1 MLVEKN
7 KKIKEV
13 ISACND
19 KVVKFSNKQFFDRFV
34 MGSIIFVG
42 IFWFGVA
49 LVQYQEFAYK
59 SNDTAVAEQA
69 IWNTAHGRI
78 FYQSFL
84 QVDTNLR
91 EHLNFVQI
99 LYVPLYAI
107 FPHTLTL
114 FFIIQLSF
122 VLGSIFLY
130 LFVKKRISN
139 LAGAIAVS
147 LFVFHPLIASQAVGD
162 MHVVSVAGPAFLML
176 LMAYH
181 EKKYRT
187 FVFWVIFMVF
197 VSEFVAPTVFLVGV
211 LAFLERRNWRW
222 FMPPVLGGVGLFL
235 AAKYYITIGFGSSA
249 NILSKFTPQAIMS
262 IYKIEKRLDLIAQS
276 LAPLLWIFPW
286 ISKYSLLLIPSL
298 MIALFI
304 IIPGRIAG
312 GSHVFIL
319 IPPILVLIF
328 VDLLEKFPNFKRQIM
343 AIAIVGI
350 MLSLY
355 PWWKHMEIDA
365 SDLTADM
372 DRAVEMVKDGG
383 SLTASTQMGPNLCR
397 REEFLLP
404 MNEKM
409 TDYVVLKTS
418 KFTKSKNDLEN
429 QELKYDQ
436 KIEQSGLYK
445 VVFQE
450 GRVVV
455 FVKKEKIAELMKVTI
470 NEVEKMDELEIQ
482 DKWARVERKVGW
494 LED

>member
-1 MLVEKN
+1 MLEKIPVSVRQSS
-7 KKIKEV
+7 KYVGKIIEF
-13 ISACND
+13 SRSSF
-19 KVVKFSNKQFFDRFV
+19 FSNFIIGLV
-34 MGSIIFVG
+34 IFVG
-42 IFWFGVA
+42 VFWFGVTF
-49 LVQYQEFAYK
+49 LQYQEYAYRTG
-59 SNDTAVAEQA
+59 DTPVAEQA
-69 IWNTAHGRI
+69 IWNTVHGRF

-91 EHLNFVQI
+91 EHLNFIQL
-99 LYVPLYAI
+99 LYVPFYAI
-107 FPHTLTL
+107 LPHTLTL

-122 VLGSIFLY
+122 VLGALY
-130 LFVKKRISN
+130 LFYFVRKRLGN
-139 LAGAIAVS
+139 LVAAIAVG
-147 LFVFHPLIASQAVGD
+147 LFIFHPLIASQAVGD

-176 LMAYH
+176 LIAYH
-181 EKKYRT
+181 EKKYRA

-197 VSEFVAPTVFLVGV
+197 ISEFVAPTVFLVGV
-211 LAFLERRNWRW
+211 LAFFERRNWKW
-222 FMPPVLGGVGLFL
+222 FLPPVLGGVGLFL
-235 AAKYYITIGFGSSA
+235 AAKYYITIGFGSTA
-249 NILSKFTPQAIMS
+249 NILASFTPKALMS

-319 IPPILVLIF
+319 IPPILVMIF
-328 VDLLEKFPNFKRQIM
+328 VDLLERFPNFKRWIVG
-343 AIAIVGI
+343 IAIVGI

-365 SDLTADM
+365 SDLTAEM
-372 DRAVEMVKDGG
+372 NRAVELVKDGG
-383 SLTASTQMGPNLCR
+383 SLTASTQIGPNLCR
-397 REEFLLP
+397 REEFFLP

-418 KFTKSKNDLEN
+418 KLTKSKNELEN

-436 KIEQSGLYK
+436 KIEQSGMYR
-445 VVFQE
+445 VVFRE

-455 FVKKEKIAELMKVTI
+455 FVKKEKIAELMKISVD
-470 NEVEKMDELEIQ
+470 EVNKMNDQELKGEW
-482 DKWARVERKVGW
+482 KKVERKTSW
-494 LED
+494 LN

>member
-1 MLVEKN
+1 MPAERI
-7 KKIKEV
+7 KKIKGV
-13 ISACND
+13 INVWIEN
-19 KVVKFSNKQFFDRFV
+19 VVKFSDKSLFNRFV
-34 MGSIIFVG
+34 IGGIIFLG
-42 IFWFGVA
+42 IFWFGVTFF
-49 LVQYQEFAYK
+49 QYQEYAYRTG
-59 SNDTAVAEQA
+59 DTPVAEQA
-69 IWNTAHGRI
+69 IWNTVHGRF

-84 QVDTNLR
+84 QTDTNLR
-91 EHLNFVQI
+91 EHLNFVQL

-130 LFVKKRISN
+130 RFVRKKVGN
-139 LAGAIAVS
+139 LAGAVAVG

-181 EKKYRT
+181 EKKYKH
-187 FVFWVIFMVF
+187 FIFWLIFMVF

-211 LAFLERRNWRW
+211 LALFERRNWKW
-222 FMPPVLGGVGLFL
+222 FFPPMLGGAGLYL

-249 NILSKFTPQAIMS
+249 NILSKFTPQALMS
-262 IYKIEKRLDLIAQS
+262 IYKIEKRLDLISQS

-319 IPPILVLIF
+319 IPPILVMIF
-328 VDLLEKFPNFKRQIM
+328 VDLLERFPKFKRWIV
-343 AIAIVGI
+343 AIAIMGI

-365 SDLTADM
+365 SDLTAEM
-372 DRAVEMVKDGG
+372 DRAVKMVKDGG
-383 SLTASTQMGPNLCR
+383 SLTASTQLGPNLCR
-397 REEFLLP
+397 REEFFLP
-404 MNEKM
+404 MNEKL

-418 KFTKSKNDLEN
+418 KLTKSKSDLEN

-436 KIEQSGLYK
+436 KIEQSGLYR
-445 VVFQE
+445 VVFRE

-455 FVKKEKIAELMKVTI
+455 FVKNEKIAELMKISVD
-470 NEVEKMDELEIQ
+470 EVKNMDESELWNRWSDLDRE
-482 DKWARVERKVGW
+482 VGW
-494 LED
+494 LD

>member
-1 MLVEKN
+1 M
-7 KKIKEV
+7 KIKYKISSYFKKLEV
-13 ISACND
+13 
-19 KVVKFSNKQFFDRFV
+19 FSKKSFFERLV
-34 MGSIIFVG
+34 MGGIIFVG
-42 IFWFGVA
+42 IFWFGVTFF
-49 LVQYQEFAYK
+49 QYQEYAYRTG
-59 SNDTAVAEQA
+59 DTPVAEQA
-69 IWNTAHGRI
+69 IWNTVHGRI

-122 VLGSIFLY
+122 VLGSIALY
-130 LFVKKRISN
+130 YFVKKRISS
-139 LAGAIAVS
+139 LAGAIAVG
-147 LFVFHPLIASQAVGD
+147 LFIFHPLIASQAVGD

-181 EKKYRT
+181 DKKYRA
-187 FVFWVIFMVF
+187 FVFWLIFMVF

-211 LAFLERRNWRW
+211 LALLERRSWKW
-222 FMPPVLGGVGLFL
+222 FLPPAIGGMGLYL

-286 ISKYSLLLIPSL
+286 ISKYALLLIPSF

-319 IPPILVLIF
+319 IPPILVIIF
-328 VDLLEKFPNFKRQIM
+328 IDLLERFPNFKRWIM

-350 MLSLY
+350 ILSLH
-355 PWWKHMEIDA
+355 PWWKYMEIDA
-365 SDLTADM
+365 SDLTAEM

-397 REEFLLP
+397 REEFFLP

-418 KFTKSKNDLEN
+418 KLTKSKSDLEN

-436 KIEQSGLYK
+436 KIEQSGIYR
-445 VVFQE
+445 VVFRE

-455 FVKKEKIAELMKVTI
+455 FVKKEKIAELMKIPVD
-470 NEVEKMDELEIQ
+470 EVAGMSEKEIQ
-482 DKWARVERKVGW
+482 SEWGKIKRNVGW
-494 LED
+494 LN

>member
-1 MLVEKN
+1 MRKLINFFIER
-7 KKIKEV
+7 
-13 ISACND
+13 IS
-19 KVVKFSNKQFFDRFV
+19 KFSGKSYFDNIIIGGIIIVGFF
-34 MGSIIFVG
+34 
-42 IFWFGVA
+42 WLGVTFF
-49 LVQYQEFAYK
+49 QYQQFAYK

-84 QVDTNLR
+84 QTDTNLR

-130 LFVKKRISN
+130 RFVRKKMGN
-139 LAGAIAVS
+139 LAGAVAVG

-162 MHVVSVAGPAFLML
+162 MHVVSLAGPAFLML
-176 LMAYH
+176 LIAYH
-181 EKKYRT
+181 EKKYKA

-197 VSEFVAPTVFLVGV
+197 ISEFVAPTVFLVGV
-211 LAFLERRNWRW
+211 LAFLERRNWKW
-222 FMPPVLGGVGLFL
+222 FLPPALGGVGLYL

-249 NILSKFTPQAIMS
+249 NILSKFTPQALMS

-304 IIPGRIAG
+304 IIPGRIAV

-319 IPPILVLIF
+319 IPPILVIIF
-328 VDLLEKFPNFKRQIM
+328 VDLMERFPNFKRWIL
-343 AIAIVGI
+343 AIAVVGI
-350 MLSLY
+350 VLSLY

-365 SDLTADM
+365 SDLTVEM

-383 SLTASTQMGPNLCR
+383 SLTASTQIGPNLCR
-397 REEFLLP
+397 REEFFLP

-418 KFTKSKNDLEN
+418 KLTKSKNDLEN

-436 KIEQSGLYK
+436 KIEQSGMYK
-445 VVFQE
+445 VVFRE

-455 FVKKEKIAELMKVTI
+455 FVKKEKIAELMKISVD
-470 NEVEKMDELEIQ
+470 EVDEMSDEELKNGWKDI
-482 DKWARVERKVGW
+482 KKKIGW
-494 LED
+494 LD